1 MAAQSGADR
10 RSDPNFIAYEF
21 LRDEIKREDGIT
33 FQRLSS
39 ALAFQAILMAAMAL
53 MVASGLPT
61 ATTTTTTTTTDHAA
75 RLIDQYNSLRVWLLF
90 LIGGAGLAVGIGS
103 LIGVHAS
110 VRSLR
115 TIKETWEKLIEDE
128 SITLDPCWPQ
138 AYGKNEAHRAGHRFP
153 YVMTISFIAIWIIYL
168 GILIGHFVRVVI

>member
-1 MAAQSGADR
+1 MAAQSGTDR
-10 RSDPNFIAYEF
+10 RNDPNFIAYEF

-61 ATTTTTTTTTDHAA
+61 ATATTTDDAA

-90 LIGGAGLAVGIGS
+90 LIGGAGLSVGVGS

-110 VRSLR
+110 VRSLSN
-115 TIKETWEKLIEDE
+115 IKDTWEKLVEE
-128 SITLDPCWPQ
+128 KSVSLDPCWPQ

-168 GILIGHFVRVVI
+168 GILIGHFVRIVI

>member
-1 MAAQSGADR
+1 MAAQSGTDR

-61 ATTTTTTTTTDHAA
+61 ATTTTTDDAA
-75 RLIDQYNSLRVWLLF
+75 RLIAQYNSLRVWLLF

-128 SITLDPCWPQ
+128 SITLDPLWPQ

-168 GILIGHFVRVVI
+168 GILIGHFVRIVI